1 MELVRIFALEPLD
14 GEPAGLF
21 AVRYDGEE
29 EDCFNGAFRQ
39 LAKEDHVG
47 EFLENNRMDLFT
59 DYFRRLNL
67 DTIPIM
73 IGHIAEQAVVFQKTI
88 RSAERNQGHP
98 FPSLES
104 EIFEPLYPH
113 DISGKADYQTSKA
126 KPSRKPNAVIRIY
139 AIRLNRHCY
148 VVTGHAIKLTKD
160 MNRPHLQA
168 ELNKLRL
175 VRNWLLSGD

>member
-14 GEPAGLF
+14 GEPAGLY

-39 LAKEDHVG
+39 LADAEELTD
-47 EFLENNRMDLFT
+47 FLVNNERDLFT
-59 DYFRRLNL
+59 PYFARLGLNGYVEMA
-67 DTIPIM
+67 T
-73 IGHIAEQAVVFQKTI
+73 HIVDLASSFKKQIHRFEL
-88 RSAERNQGHP
+88 RQGHP
-98 FPSLES
+98 APSLES
-104 EIFEPLYPH
+104 ELFEPLYPH

-126 KPSRKPNAVIRIY
+126 KPNRKPDAVIRIY